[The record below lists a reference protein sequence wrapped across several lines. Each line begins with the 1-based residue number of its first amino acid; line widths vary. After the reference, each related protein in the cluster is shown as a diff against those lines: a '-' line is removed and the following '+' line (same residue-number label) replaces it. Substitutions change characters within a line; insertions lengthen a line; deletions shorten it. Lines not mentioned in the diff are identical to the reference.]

1 MIDDLLA
8 RWVPQLKR
16 VSLFGSTNTQKAAI
30 AVAKEVGSQQYWL
43 PVSVKTLNL
52 CPLSLVF
59 FLSTDYT
66 TIPFPNILPQF
77 PKFGVSLSCKLLY
90 VYVTETVKP
99 FKCLPDSSAKKVSS
113 LSSSHIQHHIQE
125 VFSQEVQ
132 ISDGRD

>member
-8 RWVPQLKR
+8 RWVPQPKR
-16 VSLFGSTNTQKAAI
+16 VYLFGSTNTQKAAI

-43 PVSVKTLNL
+43 PVSVKTLNV

-77 PKFGVSLSCKLLY
+77 LTFGVSLSCKLLY

-99 FKCLPDSSAKKVSS
+99 FKCLPDSSAEKVSS
-113 LSSSHIQHHIQE
+113 SSSSHIQHCIQE

-132 ISDGRD
+132 ISDGHD